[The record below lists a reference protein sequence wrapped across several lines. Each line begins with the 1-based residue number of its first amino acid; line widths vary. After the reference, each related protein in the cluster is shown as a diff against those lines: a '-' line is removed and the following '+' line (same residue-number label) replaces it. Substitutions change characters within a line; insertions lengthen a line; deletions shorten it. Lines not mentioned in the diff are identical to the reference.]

1 MKKVISIICSII
13 GFVLALYGL
22 FAGLQSIG
30 AEGFGQLGIIFIM
43 PSILALVIITLDFLI
58 TIDRIKKG
66 LVYSWISTLL
76 KIGIIALFIPST
88 IYDYKQEMQ
97 SNLSNLDF
105 DLLVIGLL
113 IVVAIPSIMNIFK
126 LVNKKKS
133 ETI

>member
-13 GFVLALYGL
+13 GFVLALLGL
-22 FAGLQSIG
+22 IVGLQSIG
-30 AEGFGQLGIIFIM
+30 ADGWGQLGIIFIA
-43 PSILALVIITLDFLI
+43 PSVFALAIITLDFLI

>member
-88 IYDYKQEMQ
+88 IYDYNYEMQ
-97 SNLSNLDF
+97 YGVSNLDF

>member
-1 MKKVISIICSII
+1 MKKVISIICSVV

-66 LVYSWISTLL
+66 LIYSWISTLL

-105 DLLVIGLL
+105 DLLLIGLL
-113 IVVAIPSIMNIFK
+113 IVVAIPSIMNIVK
-126 LVNKKKS
+126 LINKKKS
-133 ETI
+133 KTI